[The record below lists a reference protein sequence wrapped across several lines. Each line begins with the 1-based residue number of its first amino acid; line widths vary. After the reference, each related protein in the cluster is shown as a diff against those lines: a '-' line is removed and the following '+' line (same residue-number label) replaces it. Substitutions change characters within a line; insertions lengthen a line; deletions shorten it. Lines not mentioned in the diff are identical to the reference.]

1 MNNSDLK
8 DLLFDTLNDLKD
20 GKIEPADAANRAL
33 VAQTIINS
41 AKIDIEA
48 QKLANKTG
56 VMLPF
61 FEKGEVIEGETTPPH
76 IQDNSQT
83 PASIA
88 AANDT
93 KEPVTPSVLRP
104 GNRKITTIGNK
115 TVHKVR

>member
-8 DLLFDTLNDLKD
+8 DLLFDTLNDLKA
-20 GKIEPADAANRAL
+20 GKIKPSDAADRAL

-48 QKLANKTG
+48 QKLAKKTG

-61 FEKGEVIEGETTPPH
+61 FEKGEVIEGEKPPPSIADNSKTPP
-76 IQDNSQT
+76 
-83 PASIA
+83 PIA
-88 AANDT
+88 AANDI

-104 GNRKITTIGNK
+104 GNRTITTIGNK